1 MALDVFKASIYR
13 ITLGVLPLNSRSIWM
28 MGPSLIKGLKS
39 DAEQSQEVKISLLKI
54 LGPEKHTS
62 VSSSKPVFSPRE
74 RHHRGVLLPCFEKYT
89 SLIKLTGW

>member
-39 DAEQSQEVKISLLKI
+39 DAGQTQEVKISLLKI

-74 RHHRGVLLPCFEKYT
+74 KHHRGVLLPCFEKYT